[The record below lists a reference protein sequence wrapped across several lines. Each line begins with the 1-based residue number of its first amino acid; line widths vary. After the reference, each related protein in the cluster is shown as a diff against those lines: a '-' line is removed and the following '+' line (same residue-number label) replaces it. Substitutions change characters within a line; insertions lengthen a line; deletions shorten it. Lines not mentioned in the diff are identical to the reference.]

1 MRSIGLAAATGFAA
15 ATIALAWSTAPA
27 RAEDVAAQFTVAL
40 FDQACVQNFGH
51 LDRVGDWALNRDLA
65 PIVNP
70 LALQVYMG
78 FRVSAH
84 THEHSV
90 AGGGVLN
97 LGQAWAVP
105 GPSGHFVLSTRFDP
119 ESCIVWAQA
128 ADQTEVEAGF
138 KALIGRASKPG
149 VIVTLDQDKSI
160 EVPNAKVHVQVYRF
174 WIKPETSFALV
185 LATVNRSGGPF
196 QAMIQTQRV
205 IAAADPI
212 DPEIPLEP
220 PKPVLMAPQ

>member
-1 MRSIGLAAATGFAA
+1 MRSIGLATAA
-15 ATIALAWSTAPA
+15 IALAWSTAPGW
-27 RAEDVAAQFTVAL
+27 AEDAAAQFTVAL

-65 PIVNP
+65 PINNP
-70 LALQVYMG
+70 LALQVFLGY
-78 FRVSAH
+78 RVSAH

-105 GPSGHFVLSTRFDP
+105 AGSGRFVLSTRFDP
-119 ESCIVWAQA
+119 KSCIVWAQT
-128 ADQTEVEAGF
+128 ADQAEVEAGF
-138 KALIGRASKPG
+138 KAMIDRASKPG
-149 VIVTLDQDKSI
+149 VTVTLDQDKSI
-160 EVPNAKVHVQVYRF
+160 EVPSANVHVQVYRF
-174 WIKPETSFALV
+174 WTKPETSFALA

-205 IAAADPI
+205 IAADDPI

-220 PKPVLMAPQ
+220 PKPVSMAPQ

>member
-1 MRSIGLAAATGFAA
+1 MRSIGLATAA
-15 ATIALAWSTAPA
+15 IALAWSAAPA
-27 RAEDVAAQFTVAL
+27 RAEDAAAQFAVAV

-65 PIVNP
+65 PIDNP
-70 LALQVYMG
+70 LALQVFLGY
-78 FRVSAH
+78 RVSAH

-105 GPSGHFVLSTRFDP
+105 APSGRFVLSTRFDP
-119 ESCIVWAQA
+119 ESCIVWAQT
-128 ADQTEVEAGF
+128 ADQADVEAGF
-138 KALIGRASKPG
+138 KAMIDRASKPG
-149 VIVTLDQDKSI
+149 VAVTLDQDKSI
-160 EVPNAKVHVQVYRF
+160 EVPSASVHVQVYRF
-174 WIKPETSFALV
+174 WTKPETSFALA

-205 IAAADPI
+205 IAADDPI
-212 DPEIPLEP
+212 DAEIPLEP
-220 PKPVLMAPQ
+220 PKPVSMAPQ

>member
-1 MRSIGLAAATGFAA
+1 LREIGLAAAA
-15 ATIALAWSTAPA
+15 IALASFTIPA
-27 RAEDVAAQFTVAL
+27 RGEDAAAQFTAAL
-40 FDQACVQNFGH
+40 FDQVCLQNFGH

-65 PIVNP
+65 PITNP
-70 LALQVYMG
+70 LALQVFMG

-105 GPSGHFVLSTRFDP
+105 APSGRFVLSTRFDP
-119 ESCIVWAQA
+119 ESCIVWAQT
-128 ADQTEVEAGF
+128 ADQAEVEASF
-138 KALIGRASKPG
+138 KAMIDRASKPG
-149 VIVTLDQDKSI
+149 FTVTLDQDKSM
-160 EVPNAKVHVQVYRF
+160 EVPSANVHVQVYRF
-174 WIKPETSFALV
+174 WSKPETSFALA

-196 QAMIQTQRV
+196 QAMIETQRA
-205 IAAADPI
+205 IAADDPI

-220 PKPVLMAPQ
+220 PQPVAATPQ